1 MFKRFVGVVSLVSAL
16 GCTEGPA
23 RCGSCPAGSRCEPM
37 TMLCVRDDVVDGG
50 TAGGSAAGGSAAGG
64 SAAGGS
70 AAGGS
75 AAGGSAAG
83 GSAGGN
89 QGGGSAAGGS
99 AGGNQGGGVVIPP
112 PAFMLTTPASGV
124 AVGGAT
130 TELVGSLTFS
140 VGREVTSATIDL
152 GAGQTP
158 PLTITGNIW
167 RVTIPLP
174 VSIEGDRTFT
184 ISALDSSGVTTTA
197 MVTISIDTL
206 GPRLQL
212 TVPSA
217 TTAVGATTNLEGTAT
232 DPAMPLMAVT
242 VDVGTG
248 PQQATLG
255 VAGAWQ
261 RMVSFPANLDRV
273 MRTVTLSATD
283 ALGNVGTATAQVL
296 VDTQG
301 PTLAITTPA
310 SGVAVG
316 SPTTLVGTAS
326 DPGGV
331 VSNFTVDTG
340 AGPTA
345 VTVTSGAWSRMA
357 TFAAN
362 LNRVQ
367 RPIVLRGEDPLGN
380 VTQTTVQVLVDT
392 QGPTLTITSP
402 ASGVAVT
409 SPTTLAGAASDPSG
423 VVSNF
428 TVDTGSGPAA
438 VTVSSG
444 TWSRMAT
451 FAANLNRVQRPIVLR
466 GEDPLG
472 NVTQTTVQVLVDT
485 QGPTLIAS
493 WPPPAVRSVTAGGA
507 DFRDPTEVT
516 GGPALWRRHDTV
528 AVTVQSPSS
537 DVNASGVQVALA
549 GARVLASSGVNCSSD
564 GGFCRVVPMPLS
576 APALIGLRGT
586 FAVEAFGAD
595 TLGNASALDAGA
607 VTVSRWAFSF
617 DGGSPANGFSV
628 ATTGE
633 LVVPHSS
640 RSALS
645 VLRADGTL
653 LTSWP
658 TRYPSLIYAA
668 VGQVPELSAGRF
680 IYVFERGAG
689 DATFGEAFPLDRAA
703 TVTPASWAAD
713 TTRTSVS
720 ALGPILRVDPPNG
733 NEEVA
738 VLFRQ
743 TNARPAAVWAGL
755 VRSSGSPQFGT
766 RFPTPTALVIG
777 STIQSAV
784 ATGGVI
790 TATDGTSLF
799 SFGGSNPSNLLFMEE
814 RGVPFL
820 QTAGSFL
827 SVKSL
832 VGLSAN
838 QVAGVGSLSN
848 AGVDSFFTST
858 FPSSFTASSSS
869 ISALVAAPLVKA
881 GTVFFVGTE
890 SSGQGLVCKHLLT
903 GLGIQCL
910 PNAAESV
917 QNALALGEG
926 DTLYDIAVRPPSQ
939 QAYLQARSATTL
951 AVRWES
957 PLPGTSGQCLG
968 LTPTCIN
975 GTPVVGC
982 VDLDGRII
990 FLATDGRGI
999 DSAAEWPMLGHD
1011 PGTTWNQTTP
1021 LAPFTCP

>member
-16 GCTEGPA
+16 GCSEGPA
-23 RCGSCPAGSRCEPM
+23 RCGSCPEGSRCEPM

-50 TAGGSAAGGSAAGG
+50 AAGGSAAGG

-89 QGGGSAAGGS
+89 QGGGA
-99 AGGNQGGGVVIPP
+99 VIPP
-112 PAFMLTTPASGV
+112 PNFMLTTPASGV
-124 AVGGAT
+124 AVGGPS
-130 TELVGSLTFS
+130 TELLGSLTFS
-140 VGREVTSATIDL
+140 AGREVTSATIDL
-152 GAGQTP
+152 GAGSTL
-158 PLTITGNIW
+158 PLTITGNTW

-174 VSIEGDRTFT
+174 VGIESDRTFT
-184 ISALDSSGVTTTA
+184 ISALDASGATTTT

-217 TTAVGATTNLEGTAT
+217 TTAVGVMANLQGTAT

-255 VAGAWQ
+255 AAGAWQ
-261 RMVSFPANLDRV
+261 QMVSFPANLDRV

-301 PTLAITTPA
+301 PVLSITTPA

-316 SPTTLVGTAS
+316 ASTMLAGGAS
-326 DPGGV
+326 DPSGV

-340 AGPTA
+340 AGPAA

-472 NVTQTTVQVLVDT
+472 NVTQTTLQVLVDT

-493 WPPPAVRSVTAGGA
+493 WPPPSVRTVTAGGA

-528 AVTVQSPSS
+528 SVTVQSPSS
-537 DVNASGVQVALA
+537 DVNAAGVEVALA
-549 GARVLASSGVNCSSD
+549 GARVLASTGVNCSSD

-576 APALIGLRGT
+576 APALNGLRGT

-595 TLGNASALDAGA
+595 TLGNTSALDAGA

-617 DGGSPANGFSV
+617 DGGSATNGFSV

-633 LVVPHSS
+633 LVVPHSG
-640 RSALS
+640 RSALT
-645 VLRADGTL
+645 VLQTNGQL
-653 LTSWP
+653 LVSWP

-668 VGQVPELSAGRF
+668 VGQVPELIAGRF

-689 DATFGEAFPLDRAA
+689 DATFGEAFPLDRAS
-703 TVTPASWAAD
+703 TVAPTSWAAD
-713 TTRTSVS
+713 TTRASAS

-766 RFPTPTALVIG
+766 RFASPTPLVIG
-777 STIQSAV
+777 PNIQSAV

-790 TATDGTSLF
+790 IATDGTSLL
-799 SFGGSNPSNLLFMEE
+799 SFGGSGGGAGSLLFMEE

-820 QTAGSFL
+820 QTPGSFA
-827 SVKSL
+827 SVSSL
-832 VGLSAN
+832 VGMPSN
-838 QVAGVGSLSN
+838 EVVGVGPLMSSTQS
-848 AGVDSFFTST
+848 SFFRAT
-858 FPSSFTASSSS
+858 FPSTFSPAFDSTFDQ
-869 ISALVAAPLVKA
+869 IVLPLVK
-881 GTVFFVGTE
+881 GPTLFFIGIPPSGIGRICRTPLNTIAINTCTFDSTE
-890 SSGQGLVCKHLLT
+890 SIRGG
-903 GLGIQCL
+903 
-910 PNAAESV
+910 
-917 QNALALGEG
+917 LALGEG
-926 DTLYDIAVRPPSQ
+926 DTLYNLAVRPPSAQ
-939 QAYLQARSATTL
+939 VLLQVRSATTL
-951 AVRWES
+951 ALRWES
-957 PLPGTSGQCLG
+957 PLPGTGTQCLS

-975 GTPVVGC
+975 GTPMVGC
-982 VDLDGRII
+982 VDLQGRII